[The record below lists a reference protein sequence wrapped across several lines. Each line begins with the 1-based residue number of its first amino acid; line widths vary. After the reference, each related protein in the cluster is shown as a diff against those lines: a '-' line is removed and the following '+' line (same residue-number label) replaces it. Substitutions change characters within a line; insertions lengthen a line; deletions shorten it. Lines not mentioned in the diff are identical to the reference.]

1 MNKEIEFYYV
11 TGNIIDLVY
20 LVDQKIN
27 FKYRELHEKFNV
39 LCIKIKDKFYSL
51 DGDIIF
57 NDIERTKLNKI
68 KRTEIK
74 KIVTKL
80 GQYHVIKKV
89 HHNKPT
95 EEEINKAIV
104 IIDKYLN
111 KEEDKSNLIGF
122 PFENIGPIFKITNHK
137 VLEFTKKR

>member
-1 MNKEIEFYYV
+1 MDKNYEFYYI

-20 LVDQKIN
+20 LNEQKLCFN
-27 FKYRELHEKFNV
+27 YRHLHEKFNV
-39 LCIKIKDKFYSL
+39 LCIKIKDKYYAL

-57 NDIERTKLNKI
+57 NDIERNKLNKI
-68 KRTEIK
+68 KKTEIK
-74 KIVTKL
+74 KIVTRL

-89 HHNKPT
+89 HHNNPT

-111 KEEDKSNLIGF
+111 KEEEKSNLIGF

-137 VLEFTKKR
+137 ILEFPKK